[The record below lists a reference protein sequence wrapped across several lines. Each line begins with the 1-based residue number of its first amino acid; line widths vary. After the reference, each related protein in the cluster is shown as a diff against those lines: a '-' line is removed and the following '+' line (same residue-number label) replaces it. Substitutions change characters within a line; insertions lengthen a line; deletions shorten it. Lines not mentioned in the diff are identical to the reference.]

1 VTITAAP
8 ISPLAE
14 SFKIW
19 VRIVASEK
27 DAGLTARLLGAAA
40 ALREAAGMP
49 LPPVYRKQ
57 YDHVVAIARTQL
69 GDAAHTAA
77 WAAGNKLPRAAME
90 DLARDL

>member
-19 VRIVASEK
+19 ARIVASEK
-27 DAGLTARLLGAAA
+27 DAGFATRLLGAAA
-40 ALREAAGMP
+40 ALRELAGMP
-49 LPPVYRKQ
+49 LAPVYRKQ

-69 GDAAHTAA
+69 GDAAYTAA

>member
-1 VTITAAP
+1 
-8 ISPLAE
+8 LAE

-69 GDAAHTAA
+69 GDAAYTAA
-77 WAAGNKLPRAAME
+77 WAARNKLPRAAME